1 MVTWP
6 HGGAWHFINT
16 GWDFDSWL
24 GAIERRTAIRYV
36 SEGRWL
42 FCPSHFPREQA
53 KAPCV
58 EYITTR
64 KQNSGE
70 TQDKNIFKMQGAL
83 TMVTWWCLPPEIL
96 NTKWLCFLTWFF
108 KKMTLY
114 VVDEWWFI
122 LPSPFPILWMRKS
135 SATKKNPKKKWDK
148 EMDSIWLGSLTCAI
162 PLHKDD
168 SFC

>member
-1 MVTWP
+1 MTSILELV
-6 HGGAWHFINT
+6 
-16 GWDFDSWL
+16 L
-24 GAIERRTAIRYV
+24 KTAIYV
-36 SEGRWL
+36 SEVRWL

-96 NTKWLCFLTWFF
+96 NTKWLCLSWLGFSKRWPSMSSTSDGLSC
-108 KKMTLY
+108 
-114 VVDEWWFI
+114 
-122 LPSPFPILWMRKS
+122 LPLSPYYECVKVLQRRKIQ
-135 SATKKNPKKKWDK
+135 KNIWDK
-148 EMDSIWLGSLTCAI
+148 EMDFIWLGSLTCAI
-162 PLHKDD
+162 WL
-168 SFC
+168 

>member
-1 MVTWP
+1 MTSILELV
-6 HGGAWHFINT
+6 
-16 GWDFDSWL
+16 L
-24 GAIERRTAIRYV
+24 KTAIYV
-36 SEGRWL
+36 SEVRWL

-122 LPSPFPILWMRKS
+122 LPSPFPILWMRRS
-135 SATKKNPKKKWDK
+135 SATKKNPKKYMGQRNGFHMTWFLDLCYTTTQG
-148 EMDSIWLGSLTCAI
+148 WLFLLVKGRAGFI
-162 PLHKDD
+162 P
-168 SFC
+168 FCF